1 MDRRRFLKRTGV
13 SLLATSLP
21 APMLAAKL
29 EGSLEFALSR
39 IADQSIK
46 QMVTP
51 GIQISAWKDGIPA
64 MGVVRGSSNLETAT
78 TVTPS
83 TIFRAGSITKQFT
96 AALIAKLQDEG
107 RLSINDRLEEHLV
120 FFKGKET
127 PTLLELIHQTAGVHE
142 DKQDSCSQSPTTQL
156 ELAKNIADQKPLF
169 DFRPGTA
176 WLYSNANYI
185 LLGAVVEAITG
196 QSLANAAS
204 QLMFEPLGLTH
215 TAFDTHSEVVMN
227 RASGYTGTESSET
240 SFVNADFIP
249 IEQTGGAGAIRTTA
263 SDLCRWHH
271 SLLFGTFLS
280 AGARKALV
288 EPAKLRDGRPITK
301 GRFDPNDNNMGE
313 TSYGY
318 GLMLDRSTKDHGVI
332 AMHNGFV
339 SGFSAYLATHV
350 PSKATVACMCNTD
363 ASQNLPFRMLRKTFF
378 SKALS
383 CMSEC

>member
-1 MDRRRFLKRTGV
+1 MDRRKFLKSTGV

-21 APMLAAKL
+21 APILAASL
-29 EGSLEFALSR
+29 DESLESALSR

-46 QMVTP
+46 EMVTP
-51 GIQISAWKDGIPA
+51 GIQISVWQNGIPA
-64 MGVVRGSSNLETAT
+64 TEAVRGLSNLETAT

-107 RLSINDRLEEHLV
+107 RLSINDGLEEHLV

-127 PTLLELIHQTAGVHE
+127 PTLLELIHQTAGVYEENE
-142 DKQDSCSQSPTTQL
+142 DCFPQSPTTQI
-156 ELAKNIADQKPLF
+156 ELAENIADQKPLF
-169 DFRPGTA
+169 DFHPGAA

-185 LLGAVVEAITG
+185 LLGAVVESVTK
-196 QSLANAAS
+196 QSLPKTARE
-204 QLMFEPLGLTH
+204 LIFEPLGLKH
-215 TAFDTHSEVVMN
+215 TEFDNHSEVVKN
-227 RASGYTGTESSET
+227 RASGYMGTGSSET
-240 SFVNADFIP
+240 PFVNADFIP
-249 IEQTGGAGAIRTTA
+249 VEQTGGAGAIRTNA
-263 SDLCRWHH
+263 DDLCRWHH
-271 SLLFGTFLS
+271 SLFYGTFLS
-280 AGARKALV
+280 AGARKALL

-318 GLMLDRSTKDHGVI
+318 GLMLDRSTRNHGVI

-350 PSKATVACMCNTD
+350 PSKLTVACMCNTD
-363 ASQNLPFRMLRKTFF
+363 PSQNLPFRLLRKAVF
-378 SKALS
+378 SSYL
-383 CMSEC
+383 